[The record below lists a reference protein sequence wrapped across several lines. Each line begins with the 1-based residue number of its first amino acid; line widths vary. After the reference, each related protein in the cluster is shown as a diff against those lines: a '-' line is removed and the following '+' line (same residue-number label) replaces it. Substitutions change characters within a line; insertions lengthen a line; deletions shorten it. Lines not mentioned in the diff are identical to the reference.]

1 MTYESENDVIPDS
14 STGETNDAGD
24 GETTPLDTD
33 AVPYARF
40 KEVNDELKA
49 ARADITSLKEAV
61 ASIKPKEQEE
71 EYQDPATWKEA
82 EERFLSKAIL
92 KVKEEF
98 NREQMQ
104 ELKIEQGLEKTFDHL
119 SALGHTITP
128 EIRKGVYERMIKTG
142 SDDVIATFA
151 QYTQEQTKQQK
162 GQQQRSEGFVP
173 PSYKSSSV
181 NVPSFSYKDIHG
193 KDPMDMAMNAKK

>member
-1 MTYESENDVIPDS
+1 MDFETENDVMPDS
-14 STGETNDAGD
+14 STDKTILSKPSD
-24 GETTPLDTD
+24 
-33 AVPYARF
+33 VPYNRF

-49 ARADITSLKEAV
+49 TRDEVNSLKEAV
-61 ASIKPKEQEE
+61 ASLKPKEQEE

-98 NREQMQ
+98 SKEQKEDLLM
-104 ELKIEQGLEKTFDHL
+104 EQKLEKTFDNL
-119 SALGHTITP
+119 SALGHEITP
-128 EIRKGVYERMIKTG
+128 SIRKTVYERMIKTG

-151 QYTQEQTKQQK
+151 QYNQEQTKQQK

-173 PSYKSSSV
+173 PSRNSSSV

-193 KDPMDMAMNAKK
+193 KDPMEMAMRAGK

>member
-1 MTYESENDVIPDS
+1 MPFETENDVMPDS
-14 STGETNDAGD
+14 STGKTNDAGD

-33 AVPYARF
+33 AVPYSRF

-49 ARADITSLKEAV
+49 TRDEVNSLKEAV
-61 ASIKPKEQEE
+61 ASLKPKEQEE

-82 EERFLSKAIL
+82 EERFTSKAL
-92 KVKEEF
+92 AKMREEFSREQKEEL
-98 NREQMQ
+98 R
-104 ELKIEQGLEKTFDHL
+104 IEQGLEKTFDHL
-119 SALGHTITP
+119 SELGHKITP

-151 QYTQEQTKQQK
+151 QYSQEQTKLEK
-162 GQQQRSEGFVP
+162 GQQQRSGGFVP
-173 PSYKSSSV
+173 PSRNSSSV

-193 KDPMDMAMNAKK
+193 KDPMEMAMRAGK

>member
-1 MTYESENDVIPDS
+1 MDFETENDVMPDS
-14 STGETNDAGD
+14 STDKTILSKPSD
-24 GETTPLDTD
+24 
-33 AVPYARF
+33 VPYNRF
-40 KEVNDELKA
+40 KEVNDELKVT
-49 ARADITSLKEAV
+49 RDEVNSLKEAV
-61 ASIKPKEQEE
+61 ASLKPKEQEE

-98 NREQMQ
+98 SKEQKEDLLM
-104 ELKIEQGLEKTFDHL
+104 EQKLEKTFDNL
-119 SALGHTITP
+119 SALGHEITLF
-128 EIRKGVYERMIKTG
+128 IGKTVYERMIKTG

-151 QYTQEQTKQQK
+151 QYNQEQTKQQK

-193 KDPMDMAMNAKK
+193 KDPMEMAMNAKK

>member
-33 AVPYARF
+33 AVPYSRF

-49 ARADITSLKEAV
+49 TRVEINSLKEAV

-82 EERFLSKAIL
+82 EERFTSKAL
-92 KVKEEF
+92 AKMREEF
-98 NREQMQ
+98 NREQQ
-104 ELKIEQGLEKTFDHL
+104 EELRIEQSLEKTLDHL
-119 SALGHTITP
+119 STIGHEITP
-128 EIRKGVYERMIKTG
+128 AIRRAVYEQMIKTG
-142 SDDVIATFA
+142 SDDVFATFV
-151 QYTQEQTKQQK
+151 QYSQEQTKQQK

-173 PSYKSSSV
+173 SSYKSSSV
-181 NVPSFSYKDIHG
+181 KVPSFAYKDIHG
-193 KDPMDMAMNAKK
+193 KD